1 MIVWEN
7 FGMKP
12 SPDQFAELGK
22 VLISF
27 TTLDKI
33 LRRISRTAWNSV
45 DRGNI
50 RNICEL
56 HCSG

>member
-27 TTLDKI
+27 TNLDKI
-33 LRRISRTAWNSV
+33 LRRISRTA
-45 DRGNI
+45 
-50 RNICEL
+50 
-56 HCSG
+56 